1 MNNNKLIMVAT
12 LQKIKFELQLEV
24 IAQDFDSQH
33 HEARFCRTE
42 AVVSTY
48 YLA

>member
-1 MNNNKLIMVAT
+1 MVAT

-33 HEARFCRTE
+33 HEVWFCRTE